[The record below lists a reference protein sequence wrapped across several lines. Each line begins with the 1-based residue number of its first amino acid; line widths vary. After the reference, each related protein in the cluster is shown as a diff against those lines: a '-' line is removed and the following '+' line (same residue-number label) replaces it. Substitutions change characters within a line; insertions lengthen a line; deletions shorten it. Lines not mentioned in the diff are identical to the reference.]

1 MKIAAM
7 TAYEIRI
14 VRAGEDCLVHSLSL
28 MGDHAA
34 IRRAHSLA
42 EEGDFIEIWRGQH
55 CIYATQERTA
65 LAH

>member
-14 VRAGEDCLVHSLSL
+14 VRQGKESFVYSASLL
-28 MGDHAA
+28 GDHAA
-34 IRRAHSLA
+34 IRRARTLA
-42 EEGDFIEIWRGQH
+42 QDGDFIEVWRGLA
-55 CIYATQERTA
+55 CVYSTLPERA

>member
-7 TAYEIRI
+7 TAYEIRLI
-14 VRAGEDCLVHSLSL
+14 RDGEECLVYSASV

-34 IRRAHSLA
+34 IRRAHNLA
-42 EEGDFIEIWRGQH
+42 QDGDFIEVWRGLH
-55 CIYATQERTA
+55 CVYTTREQSV